1 MTKNIVI
8 IHEDDYPIEI
18 SIVSQAIFEND
29 QIVDLK
35 VWAQTSSGEKEISNI
50 LPNHTIDNIIDR
62 LIEEREQGWSDD

>member
-8 IHEDDYPIEI
+8 IHEDDYPIEM
-18 SIVSQAIFEND
+18 SIVSQAIFQND

-35 VWAQTSSGEKEISNI
+35 VWAKTPYGEKEISGI
-50 LPNHTIDNIIDR
+50 IPNHVIDDIIDR